1 MPLLRRVAFCQKGV
15 SSQTF
20 VKKLTNEPSGGRAG
34 FPISTARGSRL
45 ETEFIGFAGN
55 RARTVTATRP
65 PCPFLPTRGSRPET
79 EFTGFA
85 GNRARTPTPSGP
97 PCPFFPAR
105 SLRPETEFIGFAGN
119 RARTL
124 MPSGPAFSFPRPK
137 VRASKRNTFGFR
149 ALVIMSVYN
158 RKTCR
163 KHYSLPI
170 PIYTPIYTP
179 LCTPILTG

>member
-1 MPLLRRVAFCQKGV
+1 MKNLFCQKGV

-20 VKKLTNEPSGGRAG
+20 VKKLRAYPGGRAG
-34 FPISTARGSRL
+34 LPISTARGSRL

-55 RARTVTATRP
+55 RARTV
-65 PCPFLPTRGSRPET
+65 
-79 EFTGFA
+79 
-85 GNRARTPTPSGP
+85 TPSGP

-124 MPSGPAFSFPRPK
+124 MPSGPAFSFPRPE